1 MMTKIIVTFVV
12 TLALSITGFWLY
24 QSNRLNMESLTAWL
38 SPNNPEPAKMQQV
51 EIQLENVLVPIN
63 LGNRQSLLLLD
74 VSMFTPQKN
83 GAYVYE
89 QLSRIKNRIIKKF
102 SIKEASYFYNKQ
114 FIYVIQDDL
123 KDDLDELPSLQV
135 GDVLVT
141 KAVFQ

>member
-1 MMTKIIVTFVV
+1 MTKIIVTFVA
-12 TLALSITGFWLY
+12 TLALSVAGFWLY
-24 QSNRLNMESLTAWL
+24 QSNMLNMASLTAWL
-38 SPNNPEPAKMQQV
+38 SPTDPEPAKTQQV

-83 GAYVYE
+83 GAYVHE

-102 SIKEASYFYNKQ
+102 SVKDASYFYNKQ

>member
-38 SPNNPEPAKMQQV
+38 SPNNLEPAKMQQV

-102 SIKEASYFYNKQ
+102 SVKEASYFYNKQ

>member
-1 MMTKIIVTFVV
+1 MIKVFITFAL
-12 TLALSITGFWLY
+12 TLALCVTGFWFY
-24 QSNRLNMESLTAWL
+24 QTNQLNLAVL
-38 SPNNPEPAKMQQV
+38 SSWFTPSEPEPAPTQQIEV
-51 EIQLENVLVPIN
+51 QLENVLVPIN

-74 VSMFTPQKN
+74 VSMFTPERN
-83 GAYVYE
+83 SGYVHD

-102 SIKEASYFYNKQ
+102 SVKEASYFYNKQ

>member
-1 MMTKIIVTFVV
+1 MIKVFITFAL
-12 TLALSITGFWLY
+12 TLALCVTGFWFY
-24 QSNRLNMESLTAWL
+24 QTNQLKMAALSSWLTP
-38 SPNNPEPAKMQQV
+38 SEPEPVPTQQIEV
-51 EIQLENVLVPIN
+51 QLENVLVPIN

-74 VSMFTPQKN
+74 VSMFTPERN
-83 GAYVYE
+83 SGYVHD

-102 SIKEASYFYNKQ
+102 SVKEASYFYNKQ

>member
-1 MMTKIIVTFVV
+1 MIKVFITFAL
-12 TLALSITGFWLY
+12 TLALCVTGFWFY
-24 QSNRLNMESLTAWL
+24 QTNQLNMAALSSWLTP
-38 SPNNPEPAKMQQV
+38 SEPEPVPTQQIEV
-51 EIQLENVLVPIN
+51 QLENVLVPIN

-74 VSMFTPQKN
+74 VSMFTPERN
-83 GAYVYE
+83 SGYVHD

-102 SIKEASYFYNKQ
+102 SVKEASYFYNKQ

>member
-1 MMTKIIVTFVV
+1 MIKVFITF
-12 TLALSITGFWLY
+12 ALTFALCVTGFWFY
-24 QSNRLNMESLTAWL
+24 QTNQLNMAVLNSWFTPSE
-38 SPNNPEPAKMQQV
+38 PEPAPTQQIEV
-51 EIQLENVLVPIN
+51 QLENVLVPIN

-74 VSMFTPQKN
+74 VSMFTPERN
-83 GAYVYE
+83 TGYVHE

-102 SIKEASYFYNKQ
+102 SVKEASYFYNKQ

>member
-1 MMTKIIVTFVV
+1 MIKVFITFAL
-12 TLALSITGFWLY
+12 TLALCVTGFWFY
-24 QSNRLNMESLTAWL
+24 QTSQLNMAVLSSWLTP
-38 SPNNPEPAKMQQV
+38 SEPEPAPTQQIEV
-51 EIQLENVLVPIN
+51 QLENVLVPIN

-74 VSMFTPQKN
+74 VSMFTPERN
-83 GAYVYE
+83 SGYVHD

-102 SIKEASYFYNKQ
+102 SVKEASYFYNKQ

>member
-1 MMTKIIVTFVV
+1 MIKVFITFAL
-12 TLALSITGFWLY
+12 TLALCVTGFWFY
-24 QSNRLNMESLTAWL
+24 QTNQLNMTVLSSWLTP
-38 SPNNPEPAKMQQV
+38 SEPEPAPTQQIEV
-51 EIQLENVLVPIN
+51 QLENVLVPIN

-74 VSMFTPQKN
+74 VSMFTPERN
-83 GAYVYE
+83 SGYVHD

-102 SIKEASYFYNKQ
+102 SVKEASYFYNKQ

>member
-1 MMTKIIVTFVV
+1 MTKIIVTFVV

-38 SPNNPEPAKMQQV
+38 SPNTPEPAKMQQV

-102 SIKEASYFYNKQ
+102 SVKEASYFYNKQ

>member
-89 QLSRIKNRIIKKF
+89 QLSRIKEPHHQK
-102 SIKEASYFYNKQ
+102 
-114 FIYVIQDDL
+114 IQRQRGL
-123 KDDLDELPSLQV
+123 LFLQQTV
-135 GDVLVT
+135 YLCDSR
-141 KAVFQ
+141 

>member
-1 MMTKIIVTFVV
+1 MTKIIVTFIV
-12 TLALSITGFWLY
+12 TLALSVTGFWLY
-24 QSNRLNMESLTAWL
+24 QSNTLNMETFTAWL
-38 SPNNPEPAKMQQV
+38 SPKEPEPAKMQQV

-102 SIKEASYFYNKQ
+102 SVKEASYFYNKQ

>member
-1 MMTKIIVTFVV
+1 MIKVFITFAL
-12 TLALSITGFWLY
+12 TLALCVTGFWFY
-24 QSNRLNMESLTAWL
+24 QTNQLNIAALSSWLTP
-38 SPNNPEPAKMQQV
+38 SEPEPVPTQQIEV
-51 EIQLENVLVPIN
+51 QLENVLVPIN

-74 VSMFTPQKN
+74 VSMFTPERN
-83 GAYVYE
+83 SGYVHD

-102 SIKEASYFYNKQ
+102 SVKEASYFYNKQ

>member
-1 MMTKIIVTFVV
+1 MIKVFITFAL
-12 TLALSITGFWLY
+12 TLALCVTGFWFY
-24 QSNRLNMESLTAWL
+24 QTNQLNMAALSSWLTP
-38 SPNNPEPAKMQQV
+38 SEPEPVPTQQIEV
-51 EIQLENVLVPIN
+51 QLENVLVPIN

-74 VSMFTPQKN
+74 VSMFTPERN
-83 GAYVYE
+83 SGYVHE

-102 SIKEASYFYNKQ
+102 SVKEASYFYNKQ